1 MPNTAL
7 KKRVHVAV
15 GVIKN
20 TRGELLISLRHQDA
34 HQGGL
39 WEFPGGKVEA
49 SEAVVDAL
57 ARELLEELGI
67 VICVERCEALL
78 TVEHDYS
85 DKQVCLDVWWVH
97 DFSGEPTGREGQRV
111 RWVKPPELQGLEFPQ
126 ANIAIIEAILA
137 ASSHSLV

>member
-1 MPNTAL
+1 MPNTAHR
-7 KKRVHVAV
+7 KRVHVAV

-20 TRGELLISLRHQDA
+20 SNGELLISRRHQSA

-39 WEFPGGKVEA
+39 WEFPGGKVEK
-49 SEAVVDAL
+49 SEVVVDAL

-67 VICVERCEALL
+67 VICVEDCEALL

-97 DFSGEPTGREGQRV
+97 GFSGEAMGCEGQVV
-111 RWVKPPELQGLEFPQ
+111 RWVKVQELHDLEFPK
-126 ANIAIIEAILA
+126 ANIAIIDAIVA
-137 ASSHSLV
+137 A